1 MTQVDFHVNVPDV
14 SLYGCRLVR
23 KAWQAGHRVV
33 VYCDDT
39 RRLAHFDRA
48 LWTFAPLAFV
58 PHVSV
63 RHPLASRTPVLLTA
77 SATEVPAG
85 HQQVLVNLGQATPPA
100 FTDYQR
106 VVELVG
112 RDASSRQAARAR
124 FRFYRERGYT
134 PLTHDVEERDGSR

>member
-39 RRLAHFDRA
+39 RRLAQFDRA

-58 PHVSV
+58 PHVPV
-63 RHPLASRTPVLLTA
+63 RHPLASLTPVLLSA
-77 SATEVPAG
+77 SATGIPAS
-85 HQQVLVNLGQATPPA
+85 HRQVLVNLGGPTPPA
-100 FTDYQR
+100 FADYQR

-112 RDASSRQAARAR
+112 TDAASRQAARAR
-124 FRFYRERGYT
+124 FRFYREQGFT
-134 PLTHDVEERDGSR
+134 PHTHDVEERDGSR